1 MARPSK
7 DNPEWKQKSP
17 AFEEAMNNGSVSKLL
32 EALKNGLSRSSAIV
46 FAGLSRPTVYDRMDK
61 DETFRQN
68 IEDAEEYRIAIVE
81 DEKRKKIQDEHY
93 RPAIEKEL
101 ESSKFERY
109 GKRERKDVNIEW
121 SVDLKNLS
129 DEELLKIIKGG

>member
-17 AFEEAMNNGSVSKLL
+17 VKERAKENGQLEKFF
-32 EALKNGLSRSSAIV
+32 EALKGGLSRSSAV
-46 FAGLSRPTVYDRMDK
+46 AHSGLNLQTVYDWMEKDK
-61 DETFRQN
+61 TFLKKV
-68 IEDAEEYRIAIVE
+68 EMCEEYRVWVVE
-81 DEKRKKIQDEHY
+81 WKKKEKIDEWY

-109 GKRERKDVNIEW
+109 WKKVKNEVKVEWYNLKDMSEK
-121 SVDLKNLS
+121 D
-129 DEELLKIIKGG
+129 LLKLIKGGE

>member
-61 DETFRQN
+61 YVSFRQN

-81 DEKRKKIQDEHY
+81 DEKRKKIKDEHY

-109 GKRERKDVNIEW
+109 WKKVKNEVKVEWYNLKDM
-121 SVDLKNLS
+121 S
-129 DEELLKIIKGG
+129 EEDLLKLIKGGE

>member
-17 AFEEAMNNGSVSKLL
+17 VKERAEENGQLEKFF
-32 EALKNGLSRSSAIV
+32 EALKGWLSRSSAV
-46 FAGLSRPTVYDRMDK
+46 AHSGLNLQTVYDWMEKDK
-61 DETFRQN
+61 TFLKKV
-68 IEDAEEYRIAIVE
+68 EMCEEYRVWVVE
-81 DEKRKKIQDEHY
+81 WKKKEKIDEWY

-109 GKRERKDVNIEW
+109 WKKVKNEVKVEWYNLKDM
-121 SVDLKNLS
+121 S
-129 DEELLKIIKGG
+129 EEDLLKLIKGGE

>member
-1 MARPSK
+1 MARKYPW
-7 DNPEWKQKSP
+7 NPEWKQKSP
-17 AFEEAMNNGSVSKLL
+17 AFEEAMSNGSIWKLL
-32 EALKNGLSRSSAIV
+32 ESLKGGLSRSSAIV

-61 DETFRQN
+61 DATFRQKV
-68 IEDAEEYRIAIVE
+68 EDAEEYRVWVVE
-81 DEKRKKIQDEHY
+81 WKKKEKIDEWY

-101 ESSKFERY
+101 ETSKFERY
-109 GKRERKDVNIEW
+109 WKRERKDVNIEW

>member
-17 AFEEAMNNGSVSKLL
+17 SFEAAMEDGSVNKLL

-46 FAGLSRPTVYDRMDK
+46 FAGLCRQTVYDRMDK
-61 DETFRQN
+61 DITFRQK

-81 DEKRKKIQDEHY
+81 DEKRKKIKDEHY

-109 GKRERKDVNIEW
+109 WKKV
-121 SVDLKNLS
+121 KN
-129 DEELLKIIKGG
+129 E

>member
-17 AFEEAMNNGSVSKLL
+17 SFEAAMEDGSVNKLL

-46 FAGLSRPTVYDRMDK
+46 FAGLCRQTVYDRMDK
-61 DETFRQN
+61 DITFRQK

-81 DEKRKKIQDEHY
+81 DEKRKKIKDEHY

-109 GKRERKDVNIEW
+109 WKKVKNEVKVEWYNLKDM
-121 SVDLKNLS
+121 S
-129 DEELLKIIKGG
+129 EEDLLKLIKGGE